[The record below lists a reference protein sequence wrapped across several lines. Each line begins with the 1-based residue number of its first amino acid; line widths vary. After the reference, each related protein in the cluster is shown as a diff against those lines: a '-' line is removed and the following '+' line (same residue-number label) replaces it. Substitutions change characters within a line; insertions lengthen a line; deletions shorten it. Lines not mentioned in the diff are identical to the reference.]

1 MFKNTTTTGTLK
13 EVTIFT
19 RKNYEDSIGLIMAF
33 TTKEHGLVTRTFN
46 LPRKVTPKTQLG
58 KSIKDMSLEVPP
70 YLLSS
75 HSLLAEEIERQAEGK
90 SYLLKLE
97 PTGKEKYPYN
107 IVRILSANKQ

>member
-1 MFKNTTTTGTLK
+1 MSKNTTVIGTLK

-19 RKNYEDSIGLIMAF
+19 RKNYDDSIGLIMAF
-33 TTKEHGLVTRTFN
+33 TTKEHGLIPRTFN
-46 LPRKVTPKTQLG
+46 LPRKVTPKTHLG
-58 KSIKDMSLEVPP
+58 KSLRDMSLEIPT

-75 HSLLAEEIERQAEGK
+75 HSLLAEEVERQAEGQPF
-90 SYLLKLE
+90 LLELE